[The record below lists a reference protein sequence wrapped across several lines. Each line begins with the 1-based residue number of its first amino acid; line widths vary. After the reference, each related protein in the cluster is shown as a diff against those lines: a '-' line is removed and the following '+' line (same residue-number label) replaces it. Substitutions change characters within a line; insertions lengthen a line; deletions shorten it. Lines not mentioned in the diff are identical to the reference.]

1 MLDKRLLGII
11 KGKGKL
17 VVGIT
22 VLNIASLLCS
32 VTITATMCLMLHS
45 LIYGTYSYP
54 MWAYIV
60 IIAVSAIAKFLL
72 STASSTLRNNLGSY
86 VKSTLRTQLVDKTL
100 SNPHNNMGLAEVTQ
114 MSIEGIEQLDLYFSM
129 FLPHFFYAMISP
141 LILFVLCVVLE
152 YKTALVLL
160 LCIPLIPMSIV
171 LVSRYAKKIFAKYW
185 GKYTAMGDIFLDSL
199 KGLKDLKV
207 YNSDQAKHQQINDS
221 SEEFRRI
228 TMKVLIMQLASVT
241 IMDLIAF
248 GGAGIAIVMTIIS
261 AVNGQISPMVALF
274 LVLISAE
281 FFLPMRALGSAF
293 HISMNG
299 ATAGNKILD
308 YLESP
313 SPTKG
318 TTAIDSID
326 SITLDGVT
334 FGYTDDCDVLHNI
347 DMTLTKGINSIVGE
361 SGCGKSTIASLVL
374 GTNHTNSG
382 RVAINNTDIADIS
395 TASLY
400 SHMALVSYNT
410 HIFNKSIRDNFL
422 LANSNASDQQI
433 EQALEQVNLLQFVS
447 EIGGLDY
454 TILEGSE
461 NISGGQRQ
469 RLALAI
475 NIVANKQLYV
485 LDEATSNIDSDS
497 EAIIMDTIAS
507 LAQDKIILLISHRLQ
522 NVVNST
528 NIFML
533 DAGTVAEQGN
543 HTKLMANN
551 SSYCALYNA
560 QQKLELGYTGGA
572 QCKEVN

>member
-11 KGKGKL
+11 SGKGKMVAL
-17 VVGIT
+17 IT

-32 VTITATMCLMLHS
+32 VTITATLCLMLHN
-45 LIYGTYSYP
+45 LIYTTASYP
-54 MWAYIV
+54 MWAYV
-60 IIAVSAIAKFLL
+60 AIIALLAIAKFMF
-72 STASSTLRNNLGSY
+72 STATSTLRNNLGSY
-86 VKSTLRTQLVDKTL
+86 VKCNLRTQLVDKTL

-114 MSIEGIEQLDLYFSM
+114 MSIEGIEQLDLYFNM

-160 LCIPLIPMSIV
+160 LCIPLIPMSIIM
-171 LVSRYAKKIFAKYW
+171 VSRYAKKIFAKYW
-185 GKYTAMGDIFLDSL
+185 GKYTSMGDTFLDSL
-199 KGLKDLKV
+199 KGLVDLKV
-207 YNSDQAKHQQINDS
+207 YNSDQFKHQQINDS

-228 TMKVLIMQLASVT
+228 TMKVLVMQLASVT

-248 GGAGIAIVMTIIS
+248 GGAGIAIVMTIVS

-308 YLESP
+308 YLET
-313 SPTKG
+313 PTPTAG
-318 TTAIDSID
+318 TTTIDSID

-334 FGYTDDCDVLHNI
+334 FGYTDNNPVLHNI
-347 DMTLTKGINSIVGE
+347 SMTLNRGINSIVGE

-374 GTNHTNSG
+374 GINNADSG
-382 RVAINNTDIADIS
+382 MITINNTNITDIS

-410 HIFNKSIRDNFL
+410 HIFNMSIRDNFL
-422 LANSNASDQQI
+422 LANSTASDSDI
-433 EQALEQVNLLQFVS
+433 NNALEQVNLLQFVDS
-447 EIGGLDY
+447 IGGLDY

-475 NIVANKQLYV
+475 NIVADKQVYV

-497 EAIIMDTIAS
+497 ESIIMDTIAK
-507 LAQDKIILLISHRLQ
+507 LANDKIILLISHRLQ

-528 NIFML
+528 NIYML
-533 DAGTVAEQGN
+533 DGGIIAEQGN
-543 HTKLMANN
+543 HTQLMASNN
-551 SSYCALYNA
+551 SYCSLYSA
-560 QQKLELGYTGGA
+560 QQQLELGYTGGA
-572 QCKEVN
+572 TCKEAN

>member
-17 VVGIT
+17 VATIT
-22 VLNIASLLCS
+22 ILNIISLLCS
-32 VTITATMCLMLHS
+32 VTITATLCLALHD
-45 LIYGTYSYP
+45 LVYNTTTYPLWIYIS
-54 MWAYIV
+54 
-60 IIAVSAIAKFLL
+60 IIAVLAIVKLL
-72 STASSTLRNNLGSY
+72 LTVLSSTLRDRLGSY
-86 VKSTLRTQLVDKTL
+86 VKSTLRTRLVDKTM
-100 SNPHNNMGLAEVTQ
+100 SSTHNNMGLAEVTQ

-160 LCIPLIPMSIV
+160 LCIPLIPMSIIM
-171 LVSRYAKKIFAKYW
+171 VSRYAKKVFAKYW
-185 GKYTAMGDIFLDSL
+185 GKYTSMGDTFLDSL

-248 GGAGIAIVMTIIS
+248 GGAGLAIVMTITS

-308 YLESP
+308 YLESATP
-313 SPTKG
+313 ASG
-318 TTAIDSID
+318 TATISDID
-326 SITLDGVT
+326 SITLDNVS
-334 FGYTDDCDVLHNI
+334 FGYTDNCPVLHNI
-347 DMTLTKGINSIVGE
+347 DMTLSTGIHSIVGK

-374 GTNHTNSG
+374 GNNRADSG
-382 RVAINNTDIADIS
+382 MVSVNGIDIAEIS
-395 TASLY
+395 TTSLY
-400 SHMALVSYNT
+400 NHIALVSYNT
-410 HIFNKSIRDNFL
+410 YIFNKSIRDNFL
-422 LANSNASDQQI
+422 LANSTASDSDI
-433 EQALEQVNLLQFVS
+433 SHALEQVNLLQFVQS
-447 EIGGLDY
+447 IGGLDY

-461 NISGGQRQ
+461 NISGGQHQ

-475 NIVANKQLYV
+475 NIVANKQVYI

-497 EAIIMDTIAS
+497 EAIIMNTIAS

-522 NVVNST
+522 NVVSST
-528 NIFML
+528 NIYML
-533 DAGTVAEQGN
+533 DNGVIVEQGN
-543 HTKLMANN
+543 HTQLMDNNN
-551 SSYCALYNA
+551 SYAELYST
-560 QQKLELGYTGGA
+560 QQQLELGYTGGA
-572 QCKEVN
+572 TCQEVN

>member
-11 KGKGKL
+11 RGKGKL
-17 VVGIT
+17 VTLIT

-32 VTITATMCLMLHS
+32 VTITATLCLMLHNT
-45 LIYGTYSYP
+45 IYGTYSYP
-54 MWAYIV
+54 MWAYV
-60 IIAVSAIAKFLL
+60 AVIAVLAIAKFVL
-72 STASSTLRNNLGSY
+72 STSTSTLRNKLGGY
-86 VKSTLRTQLVDKTL
+86 VKSTLRNKLVDKTL
-100 SNPHNNMGLAEVTQ
+100 SNPHNSMGLAEVTQ

-171 LVSRYAKKIFAKYW
+171 MVSRYAKKIFAKYW
-185 GKYTAMGDIFLDSL
+185 GKYTSMGDIFLDSL

-207 YNSDQAKHQQINDS
+207 YNSDQHKHQQINDS

-228 TMKVLIMQLASVT
+228 TMKVLVMQLASVT

-248 GGAGIAIVMTIIS
+248 GGAGIAIVMTIVS

-308 YLESP
+308 YLETP
-313 SPTKG
+313 APTMG
-318 TTAIDSID
+318 TATIDSID
-326 SITLDGVT
+326 SVRLDGVT
-334 FGYTDDCDVLHNI
+334 FGYTDNNPVLHNI
-347 DMTLTKGINSIVGE
+347 SMTLSRGINSIVGE

-374 GTNHTNSG
+374 GINNANSG
-382 RVAINNTDIADIS
+382 NVSINNTNIADIS

-410 HIFNKSIRDNFL
+410 HIFNMSIRDNFL
-422 LANSNASDQQI
+422 LANSTASDSDI
-433 EQALEQVNLLQFVS
+433 NNALEQVNLLQFVNG
-447 EIGGLDY
+447 IGGLDY

-475 NIVANKQLYV
+475 NIVADKQLYV

-497 EAIIMDTIAS
+497 EAIIMDTIAKLS
-507 LAQDKIILLISHRLQ
+507 EDKIILLISHRLQ

-533 DAGTVAEQGN
+533 DSGIIAEQGN
-543 HTKLMANN
+543 HTQLMASNG
-551 SSYCALYNA
+551 SYSALYNT
-560 QQKLELGYTGGA
+560 QQQLELGYTGGA
-572 QCKEVN
+572 TCQEVN